1 MTRLFTS
8 PSGDTLR
15 SSWEE
20 RLMRTEEEK
29 AGGLRVQSAGV
40 SPVIV
45 TQAPG

>member
-20 RLMRTEEEK
+20 RLMRTEKEE

-40 SPVIV
+40 SPAIV